1 MLEKYLIEHCAP
13 TLASLKTASLF
24 CIAVKTEEELES
36 QLKAWNGQLQ
46 EKGLFLLVLRRNG
59 GEGAN
64 LRVPKLSLAGGPAK
78 TWGCGI
84 SR

>member
-13 TLASLKTASLF
+13 TLSSLKTASLF

-59 GEGAN
+59 AVSYTH
-64 LRVPKLSLAGGPAK
+64 LTLPTIRLV
-78 TWGCGI
+78 
-84 SR
+84 

>member
-36 QLKAWNGQLQ
+36 QWTASGKRS
-46 EKGLFLLVLRRNG
+46 LFAGVEAQR